1 MPIGNNGTTRFK
13 LLAALG
19 LGVLF
24 AGLYWFLAWS
34 SCLSTLCDCDRLH
47 IQIGS
52 WGLLGPLAV
61 MGLMTLA
68 VVVSPIPS
76 APIALA
82 SGLAYGPFWGTVYI
96 VIGAEI
102 GAILAFFIARNLGY
116 EAMRKRFGDRLSVG
130 ILGSQNAMTG
140 LVALLRLI
148 PFMSFDIVSYAS
160 GLTPLRPWRFALATL
175 IGVTPVSFA
184 LAYFG
189 DELAD
194 FDPTRALLIVLALGL
209 TTLVPLL
216 AVYLRRR
223 RGQPPGQ
230 GKVPDP
236 CPPS

>member
-1 MPIGNNGTTRFK
+1 MPIGQNRTTRFK
-13 LLAALG
+13 FIVALG
-19 LGVLF
+19 LLVLF
-24 AGLYWFLAWS
+24 AGLYWLLAWS

-47 IQIGS
+47 LQIGH

-61 MGLMTLA
+61 IGLMALA

-82 SGLAYGPFWGTVYI
+82 SGLSYGPFWGTVYI

-102 GAILAFFIARNLGY
+102 GAIIAFFIARSLGY
-116 EAMRKRFGDRLSVG
+116 EAMRRRFGDRLSVG
-130 ILGSQNAMTG
+130 LLGSQNAMMG

-160 GLTPLRPWRFALATL
+160 GLTPLSPWRFALATL

-189 DELAD
+189 GELAD
-194 FDPTRALLIVLALGL
+194 FDPTRAMLIVLALGL
-209 TTLVPLL
+209 TTLIPLL
-216 AVYLRRR
+216 AFYLRRR
-223 RGQPPGQ
+223 KRAV
-230 GKVPDP
+230 KEAKA
-236 CPPS
+236 